1 MFSKAVDVPK
11 AETIIVGNEITSGL
25 VQDTNSAT
33 LAKRLLEAGVDVSR
47 VSIVGDDEK
56 QIEDAV
62 VAALG
67 RVDLVV
73 VTGGLGGTHDDVTK
87 SVLARAFGSGFRRD
101 DEALANIERI
111 YQKRGAEISPLALK
125 QCWVP
130 EKAEILYNEKGTAPG
145 LLFKKNEKVLFALP
159 GVPLEMEHLLEKYV
173 LPRAARPGGIKLAHR
188 MLKTTGIPESRLWE
202 LFGPMEPLEKM
213 VMVASLPSHLGVR
226 VRLSAWGNTDEETA
240 HKLDLAEKLLRIQIG
255 EYIFGVDD
263 ETLEKVVGEMLTR
276 QGKTIAVAESCTGG
290 LISHRLTNV
299 SGSSEY
305 VLESAVTYSN
315 EAKTARLGVG
325 AALIAEHGAVS
336 RPVAEAMAR
345 GVCETAHA
353 DVGLAVTG
361 IAGPTGGTDEKPV
374 GLVFIALSSGEQTL
388 CEEFRFHQDR
398 VRNKE
403 RAAQAALNMLRLW
416 LKSSDSWVPCSGGER
431 QD

>member
-11 AETIIVGNEITSGL
+11 AETIVVGNEITSGL

-33 LAKRLLEAGVDVSR
+33 IARRLLEAGVDVSR
-47 VSIVGDDEK
+47 VSIVGDDDK

-62 VAALG
+62 VESLG
-67 RVDLVV
+67 RVNLVV
-73 VTGGLGGTHDDVTK
+73 VTGGLGATHDDVTK
-87 SVLARAFGSGFRRD
+87 NVLARIFDSGLRQD
-101 DEALANIERI
+101 DDVRANIERI
-111 YQKRGAEISPLALK
+111 YRERGGEVSPLALK

-173 LPRAARPGGIKLAHR
+173 LPRAVRSGGIKLAHR
-188 MLKTTGIPESRLWE
+188 MLKTTGIAESRLWE

-213 VMVASLPSHLGVR
+213 AMVASLPSHLGVR
-226 VRLSAWGNTDEETA
+226 IRLSVWGNTVEETVR
-240 HKLDLAEKLLRIQIG
+240 KLDLAEKFLRTQIG

-263 ETLEKVVGEMLTR
+263 DTLEQVVGRMLSR
-276 QGKTIAVAESCTGG
+276 SGRKIAVAESCTGG

-315 EAKTARLGVG
+315 EAKTARLGVD
-325 AALIAEHGAVS
+325 AALIQEHGAVS

-345 GVCETAHA
+345 GVRESAGA

-361 IAGPTGGTDEKPV
+361 IAGPTGGTDDKPV
-374 GLVFIALSSGEQTL
+374 GLTFIALSAGEHTL

-416 LKSSDSWVPCSGGER
+416 LTSADAE
-431 QD
+431 